1 MRREDKFNGDLEMV
15 DSVDTTFLVANGMMK
30 TTATD
35 GTRKRKEGIKD
46 EKELQVKFVKHH
58 FHETSVREKCSLIG
72 NDDGLSSGL
81 SSGSEVDNPVS
92 DEDMEDIRQ

>member
-1 MRREDKFNGDLEMV
+1 MRGEDKFNGDLEMV
-15 DSVDTTFLVANGMMK
+15 DSVDTAFLVANGMMK

-46 EKELQVKFVKHH
+46 EKELQVKFVKH
-58 FHETSVREKCSLIG
+58 ETSVREKCFIVG

-81 SSGSEVDNPVS
+81 SSGSEVDNPVC